1 MAQADRQTTG
11 TIDIATPNLTIP
23 VSASAYNPNHQLF
36 VEASSGNV
44 DPTFTAMMSTNP
56 RFSFTTKLITVLS
69 SFGIAGGEI
78 TTAKMWLQQL
88 VKHGTRNATSKD
100 IIAAT
105 GMCLPRSLTVSQGAP
120 AELQFDL
127 FALSTDGAAVPI
139 TFATGAMDAIP
150 TALVWTLGPVSL
162 NGTPYDVESM
172 TIDFGIQEFV
182 EASSGNVYP
191 TYITIMERRP
201 TITLAVR
208 TADIQGALDVT
219 GLAQSGTDSVFYLR
233 KLTANG
239 TRVADVTAEH
249 IKFTVD
255 DGMMTIQDLPTTHG
269 SPAMTNVL
277 ITPVYDGV
285 AAIVLIDTA
294 SAIT

>member
-23 VSASAYNPNHQLF
+23 VSQSSYDPQHNLL

-56 RFSFTTKLITVLS
+56 RISFTTKLMTVLTS
-69 SFGIAGGEI
+69 MGIGGTEF

-88 VKHGTRNATSKD
+88 VKHGTRNATSKN

-105 GMCLPRSLTVSQGAP
+105 GMVLPRTLSVSQGSP
-120 AELQFDL
+120 AELTFDL
-127 FALSTDGAAVPI
+127 IALSTDGVVVPI
-139 TFATGAMDAIP
+139 TFGTGTMDAIP

-162 NGTPYDVESM
+162 NGTAYDVESLN
-172 TIDFGIQEFV
+172 IDFGIAEMV

-191 TYITIMERRP
+191 TFAAVLQRNP
-201 TITLAVR
+201 KITLAVR
-208 TADIQGALDVT
+208 TADIQVNLGIA
-219 GLAQSGTDSVFYLR
+219 GLAQLSTDSVFYLR
-233 KLTANG
+233 KMAANG

-249 IKFTVD
+249 VKITVD
-255 DGMMTIQDLPTTHG
+255 DGIHTIQNMSTSHPERAL
-269 SPAMTNVL
+269 TNVM
-277 ITPVYDGV
+277 ITPVSDGT
-285 AAIVLIDTA
+285 AAILVIDTA